1 MSAARGNVKLFTCV
15 LFFALGVPSS
25 AQAPTSDS
33 ILIGKVHMS
42 LGATKSSVLSALQED
57 YSVLDQGTGSDDF
70 FIKEKGRSADASF
83 DGFVS
88 FREGKLSSVT
98 KPWNLVGPNTGQALS
113 RAIYGAFA
121 TFGKST
127 EQCNI
132 SRFDDQEPTMEKK
145 GVAVSCG
152 QRSVVIFTSHVVI
165 GSKTVELA
173 VVNEVLGEH

>member
-70 FIKEKGRSADASF
+70 FIKEKGQTQGRHFQGPFMERSQRSASQLSNAIFQDSTIKNRQWRK
-83 DGFVS
+83 
-88 FREGKLSSVT
+88 REWPSLAGK
-98 KPWNLVGPNTGQALS
+98 
-113 RAIYGAFA
+113 
-121 TFGKST
+121 
-127 EQCNI
+127 
-132 SRFDDQEPTMEKK
+132 
-145 GVAVSCG
+145 
-152 QRSVVIFTSHVVI
+152 
-165 GSKTVELA
+165 
-173 VVNEVLGEH
+173 EV